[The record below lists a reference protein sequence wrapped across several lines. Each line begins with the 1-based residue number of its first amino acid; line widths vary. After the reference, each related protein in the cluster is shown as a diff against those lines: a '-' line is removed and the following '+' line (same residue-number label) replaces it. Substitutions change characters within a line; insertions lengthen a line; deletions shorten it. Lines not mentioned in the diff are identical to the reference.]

1 MLGWTMS
8 YARCVV
14 NSNFLLLSGWAGA
27 ESSVAMGI
35 LLAVFGGML
44 VVALVLGWMH
54 ARKER
59 KRNEMVALSGFAD
72 DD

>member
-1 MLGWTMS
+1 
-8 YARCVV
+8 
-14 NSNFLLLSGWAGA
+14 
-27 ESSVAMGI
+27 MGI

-44 VVALVLGWMH
+44 VMALLLGWMH

-59 KRNEMVALSGFAD
+59 KRNEMVALSGFTD